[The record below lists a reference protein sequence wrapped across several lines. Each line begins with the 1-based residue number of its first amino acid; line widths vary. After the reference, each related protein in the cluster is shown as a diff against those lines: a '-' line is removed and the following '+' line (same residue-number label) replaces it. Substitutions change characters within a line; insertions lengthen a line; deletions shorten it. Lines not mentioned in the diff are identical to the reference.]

1 MILIFILS
9 VILIWLHIS
18 SLRFV
23 KRAGSDESI
32 LEKGQEL
39 QKYIASSEEE
49 YSLKSFSAI
58 FSIGAIALL
67 SLMELG
73 YFFYCVYLFDD
84 PVIIIG
90 SSILGGYTIYSIIK
104 FIPNIK
110 IFYKKP
116 LEYLK
121 EKTRGFENILSVA
134 MACLELLFCA
144 YILVK
149 IIVKYKFFS

>member
-9 VILIWLHIS
+9 IILIWLHIS
-18 SLRFV
+18 SLVLV

-39 QKYIASSEEE
+39 QKYIARSGEE
-49 YSLKSFSAI
+49 YQLKSYSAI
-58 FSIGAIALL
+58 FSIGVIALL
-67 SLMELG
+67 NLMELG

-84 PVIIIG
+84 LVIIIG
-90 SSILGGYTIYSIIK
+90 SSMLGGYTIYSIIK

-121 EKTRGFENILSVA
+121 EKTRGFENMLSIA
-134 MACLELLFCA
+134 MACLELLFCSYVLIKVIA
-144 YILVK
+144 
-149 IIVKYKFFS
+149 KYKFF

>member
-9 VILIWLHIS
+9 IVLVWLHIS
-18 SLRFV
+18 SLRLV
-23 KRAGSDESI
+23 KRAGSGESI
-32 LEKGQEL
+32 LEKGKEL
-39 QKYIASSEEE
+39 QKYIASPGEE
-49 YSLKSFSAI
+49 YPLKSFSAI
-58 FSIGAIALL
+58 FSIGVIALL
-67 SLMELG
+67 NLVELG
-73 YFFYCVYLFDD
+73 YFFYCVYLFNDSII
-84 PVIIIG
+84 VIC
-90 SSILGGYTIYSIIK
+90 SSILVGYILYSIIK

-110 IFYKKP
+110 TFYKKP

-144 YILVK
+144 YVLIK

>member
-9 VILIWLHIS
+9 VILILLHIS
-18 SLRFV
+18 SLRLI
-23 KRAGSDESI
+23 KRTGSGETI

-39 QKYIASSEEE
+39 QKYIASSGEEDP
-49 YSLKSFSAI
+49 LKSFSAI
-58 FSIGAIALL
+58 FSIGVIALL
-67 SLMELG
+67 NLVELG
-73 YFFYCVYLFDD
+73 YFFYCVYLFGDLA
-84 PVIIIG
+84 IIIG
-90 SSILGGYTIYSIIK
+90 SSILGGYIIYSIIK

-121 EKTRGFENILSVA
+121 EKTQGFENILSVA

-144 YILVK
+144 YVLVK
-149 IIVKYKFFS
+149 IIVKYKFF